1 MQRVAFSCLLPTL
14 LLMGTKVLS
23 ASVVLEC
30 LKCEESEPAACLP
43 HAGCKP
49 EEESASDG
57 DPSPKEP
64 CRGRECAKGAGESCG
79 VYTPRCARG
88 LQCFPRA
95 EETTPLQA
103 LLHGKGVC
111 RKVGTG
117 RPSRNHTVQDPQP
130 EEGRRNNRR
139 LKESRP
145 TLEPSF
151 PQQHFPLLNSSKED
165 VFQSTQDGDIKQEP
179 EAPCRVH
186 LVMVLQELKSSVFQ
200 NLRDM
205 YIPNC
210 DTKGFYRR
218 KQCKSSKGQ
227 RRGQCWCVDKKG
239 HRLPGS
245 EGASHCQPS
254 GGEKSDRSPGKC
266 HLLC

>member
-179 EAPCRVH
+179 EVVGKEQMLCVSPPKDSGGGSAGAWTRRVIVCQVPKEPLTANPAEVTENNTITASSILLPSAPC
-186 LVMVLQELKSSVFQ
+186 LK
-200 NLRDM
+200 
-205 YIPNC
+205 
-210 DTKGFYRR
+210 
-218 KQCKSSKGQ
+218 
-227 RRGQCWCVDKKG
+227 
-239 HRLPGS
+239 
-245 EGASHCQPS
+245 
-254 GGEKSDRSPGKC
+254 
-266 HLLC
+266 